1 MPELT
6 NKYKWTKFQKVS
18 SKFAEQKYNL
28 KDSSSLLPDGAFCD
42 KDCFS

>member
-28 KDSSSLLPDGAFCD
+28 KDSSSRLPGGAFCD
-42 KDCFS
+42 KDWFS